1 MPLDHTFHK
10 LMADLPDSLSRARY
24 AIQTFPD
31 KVVIFTGAGISAE
44 SGINTFRDHDGEWE
58 KYDPS
63 VMSSMDGFME
73 NPALVWG
80 WYIERLM
87 KAMDAQPNAG
97 HLALAMHDYPV
108 ITQNVDLLHEKAGSS
123 KVLHMHG
130 QGDKAKCT
138 ECNWTGHMTDLSLQ
152 TLKEGHLPQC
162 PKCGG
167 LARPDVVWFGEML
180 NMSNMIDARALI
192 TGSICIVVGTSGVV
206 EPVASFPQL
215 ADLVISVNLRD
226 EDHMHGSLKLT
237 GKAGDMLPKL
247 FA

>member
-1 MPLDHTFHK
+1 
-10 LMADLPDSLSRARY
+10 MADLPDSMSRARY
-24 AIQTFPD
+24 AIQTFPE
-31 KVVIFTGAGISAE
+31 KVVIFTGAGVSAE

-87 KAMDAQPNAG
+87 KAMEAKPNGG
-97 HLALAMHDYPV
+97 HIALAKYDYPV
-108 ITQNVDLLHEKAGSS
+108 VTQNVDLLHEKAGSS

-152 TLKEGHLPQC
+152 TLKEGHMPQC
-162 PKCGG
+162 PKCRG

-180 NMSNMIDARALI
+180 DPDKMYEARDLFR
-192 TGSICIVVGTSGVV
+192 GSICIVVGTSGVV
-206 EPVASFPQL
+206 EPVASFPAF
-215 ADLVISVNLRD
+215 ADLVISVNLRE
-226 EDHMHGSLKLT
+226 EDHAHGAIKLT
-237 GKAGDMLPKL
+237 GKASEVLTQL